1 MGAVVGTIPRRR
13 PWRRRCDAIKLRSF
27 FWTYARGGGSWLVWF
42 FVGRLTRCRSLSAM
56 TGIEKHDFGDV
67 NLDDPILDAALAEL
81 MHPTVAAFSDK
92 QVAARAGVDV
102 REIRKRWPNTREL
115 LGATLDAYF
124 DGRLPV
130 PDTGSLRGDLRVFAG
145 WIAGVYNTAD
155 GRRVLDAL
163 IGRPSDWDLSGARQ
177 ALLDVRTRR
186 YEVLFGRAI
195 ERGECAPD
203 VDIGK
208 LLDLLAIGTAL
219 PLIFHD
225 RPVTDD
231 DVFFVVDT
239 LLDGVAL
246 PGTTEE

>member
-1 MGAVVGTIPRRR
+1 
-13 PWRRRCDAIKLRSF
+13 
-27 FWTYARGGGSWLVWF
+27 
-42 FVGRLTRCRSLSAM
+42 M
-56 TGIEKHDFGDV
+56 TGIRKHDSDNTSLG
-67 NLDDPILDAALAEL
+67 DPILDAALAEL
-81 MHPTVAAFSDK
+81 THPTAAAFSDK

-102 REIRKRWPNTREL
+102 REIRQRWPNTREL

-145 WIAGVYNTAD
+145 WIAGVYNTAE

-163 IGRPSDWDLSGARQ
+163 ISRPSDWDLSGARQ
-177 ALLDVRTRR
+177 ALLDVRTKR
-186 YEVLFGRAI
+186 YEVLFRRAI
-195 ERGECAPD
+195 ERGECAAD
-203 VDIGK
+203 VDIGG

-239 LLDGVAL
+239 ILDGVAR
-246 PGTTEE
+246 PGTTDD